1 MNKRNL
7 LWVLALAVVAGCTSA
22 SGPMHNTNIV
32 AMSNGTQAYRVQCQG
47 LLESSQSCAARA
59 QKVCGDGAVT
69 VVASIDAPA
78 SGFQPRNDP
87 RELTFMCATPG
98 PNPAP

>member
-7 LWVLALAVVAGCTSA
+7 LWVLVLAIVAGCTSA

-47 LLESSQSCAARA
+47 LLESSKSCAARA
-59 QKVCGDGAVT
+59 QKVCGDRAVS

-78 SGFQPRNDP
+78 SGFEPRNDP
-87 RELTFMCATPG
+87 REVTFMCASPQ
-98 PNPAP
+98 PDAPR